1 MLLKS
6 SYWGWLIVT
15 KDYAIEMEMIQAVPI
30 GVPAAYDFDAS
41 IRTTALES
49 AQKAKEFADN
59 AKESA
64 DNAKSSADSAKTSA
78 DNAKASADIAEE
90 IKEETKVIVEEAK
103 TEINNKVSEAKK
115 EIDIKVADAKSDIN
129 RKVDETISFVNDEK
143 RDIYNK
149 VEDAKSEI
157 DNKVSEAKQEVDEY
171 VDAGCNRVDKKAEEA
186 ETFFESKAEEVKD
199 YADDASES
207 ALSAADSA
215 VSAAAYK
222 AEAWD
227 STKTYNYPD
236 VVCYTDGF
244 SYRCLGENV
253 IGDPPDISDSWA
265 RLVPM
270 WKNFWRT
277 DPIKYDEDGNVS
289 AGAIDYE
296 RLNHYGVRMTVDE
309 DGNIIPAP
317 IVFYSD
323 KFKYNSDGS
332 ISPRVRGSL
341 ASDEDTF
348 GTLTEDEGE
357 RIFDELVGG

>member
-1 MLLKS
+1 M
-6 SYWGWLIVT
+6 
-15 KDYAIEMEMIQAVPI
+15 
-30 GVPAAYDFDAS
+30 
-41 IRTTALES
+41 
-49 AQKAKEFADN
+49 
-59 AKESA
+59 
-64 DNAKSSADSAKTSA
+64 
-78 DNAKASADIAEE
+78 
-90 IKEETKVIVEEAK
+90 
-103 TEINNKVSEAKK
+103 
-115 EIDIKVADAKSDIN
+115 
-129 RKVDETISFVNDEK
+129 
-143 RDIYNK
+143 
-149 VEDAKSEI
+149 EDAKSEI

>member
-1 MLLKS
+1 M
-6 SYWGWLIVT
+6 T
-15 KDYAIEMEMIQAVPI
+15 KDYAIEIELAQAVPI
-30 GVPAAYDFDAS
+30 GVPAAYDFDAA

-49 AQKAKEFADN
+49 AKKAQ
-59 AKESA
+59 ESA
-64 DNAKSSADSAKTSA
+64 DNAKASSDSAKSSANSAKNSA
-78 DNAKASADIAEE
+78 DNAKASADRAEE

-129 RKVDETISFVNDEK
+129 RKVDETISFVNDKK

-149 VEDAKSEI
+149 VE
-157 DNKVSEAKQEVDEY
+157 EAKTDVDEY
-171 VDAGCNRVDKKAEEA
+171 VAEGYNKVDNKVEEA
-186 ETFFESKAEEVKD
+186 ETFIESKSDEVKG

-227 STKTYNYPD
+227 STKTYNYPE

>member
-1 MLLKS
+1 M
-6 SYWGWLIVT
+6 T
-15 KDYAIEMEMIQAVPI
+15 KDYAIEIELAQAVPI
-30 GVPAAYDFDAS
+30 GVPAAYDFDAA

-49 AQKAKEFADN
+49 AKKAQ
-59 AKESA
+59 ESA
-64 DNAKSSADSAKTSA
+64 DNAKASSDSAKSSANSAKNSA
-78 DNAKASADIAEE
+78 DNAKASADRAEE

-103 TEINNKVSEAKK
+103 TEINNKVSETKK
-115 EIDIKVADAKSDIN
+115 EIDIKVEEAK
-129 RKVDETISFVNDEK
+129 T
-143 RDIYNK
+143 
-149 VEDAKSEI
+149 EI
-157 DNKVSEAKQEVDEY
+157 DTAVSEANKDVDEY
-171 VDAGCNRVDKKAEEA
+171 VAEGYNKVDNKVEEA
-186 ETFFESKAEEVKD
+186 ETFIESKSDEVKG

-227 STKTYNYPD
+227 STKTYNYPE

-341 ASDEDTF
+341 ASDEYTF